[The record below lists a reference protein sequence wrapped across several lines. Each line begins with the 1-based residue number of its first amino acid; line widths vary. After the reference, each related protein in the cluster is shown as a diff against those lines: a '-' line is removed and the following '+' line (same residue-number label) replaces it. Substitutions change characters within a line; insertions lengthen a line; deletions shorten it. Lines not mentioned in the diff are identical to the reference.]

1 MSPYEEFWDWFTRHE
16 AELFDLEKD
25 QEGIFD
31 KLIAALRKVHQ
42 DLVFEF
48 GPQKQEAGRERREFV
63 ISAGGIK
70 SAFPAVIS
78 LRDTAP
84 DLLRWYITAFRP
96 RRPTINIVEIGD
108 KRVDPKDVQF
118 TLLSDGKIA
127 GLHLFIPDF
136 RENDYTLKQIGYLM
150 LDEALG
156 EFDVEARLGLIK
168 MLAPEE
174 HTHEERHPLH
184 ELPRLFDQLT
194 MQLEG
199 RSGKPS

>member
-1 MSPYEEFWDWFTRHE
+1 MSPYEEFWNWFTDHE
-16 AELFDLEKD
+16 AVLFDLEKN
-25 QEGIFD
+25 QERIFD
-31 KLIAALRKVHQ
+31 KLIAALRRVHQ
-42 DLVFEF
+42 DLAFEF
-48 GPQKQEAGRERREFV
+48 GPKEREKGKERREFV

-84 DLLRWYITAFRP
+84 DLPRWHITAFRP
-96 RRPTINIVEIGD
+96 RRTTINIVEIGD

-118 TLLSDGKIA
+118 TLFSDGKIA
-127 GLHLFIPDF
+127 GLYLFIPDF
-136 RENDYTLKQIGYLM
+136 RENDDTLKQIGYLM

-156 EFDVEARLGLIK
+156 EFDVETRLGLIK
-168 MLAPEE
+168 MLPPEG
-174 HTHEERHPLH
+174 HTAGERHPLL

>member
-1 MSPYEEFWDWFTRHE
+1 MSPYEQFWNWFTRHE

-25 QEGIFD
+25 QERIFD

-48 GPQKQEAGRERREFV
+48 GPQKQEAERERREFV

-84 DLLRWYITAFRP
+84 DLPRWHITAFRP
-96 RRPTINIVEIGD
+96 RRTTINITKIGD
-108 KRVDPKDVQF
+108 KRVDPRDVQF
-118 TLLSDGKIA
+118 TLLTDGKHA
-127 GLHLFIPDF
+127 GLYLFIPDF
-136 RENDYTLKQIGYLM
+136 RENDDTLKQIGYLM

-156 EFDVEARLGLIK
+156 EFDVETRLGLIK
-168 MLAPEE
+168 MLAPEG
-174 HTHEERHPLH
+174 HTDGERHPLP

-194 MQLEG
+194 MELEG